1 MNPKKRVALIVALSV
16 IALAVAF
23 LSTTMTAQT
32 TRVIPTPLNCSIK
45 GQGEYS
51 RGAVVLDRG
60 ARYVC
65 ANVRSKEWEP
75 AGVAWGHVDAR
86 GNDFILSGPSI
97 RGECERTENRRYS
110 QGAVLNV
117 AGEVARCATVFDAGL
132 RPIGAAWIDVTLFSD
147 DAFVVRVR

>member
-1 MNPKKRVALIVALSV
+1 M
-16 IALAVAF
+16 
-23 LSTTMTAQT
+23 
-32 TRVIPTPLNCSIK
+32 
-45 GQGEYS
+45 
-51 RGAVVLDRG
+51 VLDRG

-75 AGVAWGHVDAR
+75 AGVAWVHVDAR

-117 AGEVARCATVFDAGL
+117 AGEVARCATVFDAGF
-132 RPIGAAWIDVTLFSD
+132 RPIGAAWIDVTLLSE
-147 DAFVVRVR
+147 DAFVARIH